1 LTAQREQGDSLASKV
16 DTAGR
21 VRFLTA
27 AVLLLQTVQL
37 VEAEGQPEWFL

>member
-16 DTAGR
+16 DAAGR

-27 AVLLLQTVQL
+27 AVLLLQMVQS
-37 VEAEGQPEWFL
+37 EAEGQPE